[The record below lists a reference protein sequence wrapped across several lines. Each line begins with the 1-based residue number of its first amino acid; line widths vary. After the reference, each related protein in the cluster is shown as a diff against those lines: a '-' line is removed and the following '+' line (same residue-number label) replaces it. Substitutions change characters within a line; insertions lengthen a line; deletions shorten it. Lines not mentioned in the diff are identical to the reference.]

1 MSFVEWQKKYNISA
15 VIIRPDRH
23 VYGCCDNHTIIQ
35 KIDKLSIELHNNIN
49 NTITESNEKNCSK
62 RKKKR

>member
-1 MSFVEWQKKYNISA
+1 MAKKHNISA

-49 NTITESNEKNCSK
+49 DTIS
-62 RKKKR
+62 